1 MDRSESVA
9 NTFAL
14 DGLFLLTAPN
24 MSGKSTLMRSTAAAA
39 LLTSCGLCAPLD
51 PGSYVKR
58 FDNIFVRGASADIPT
73 ESKSAFGAE
82 MGDIAALLRAC
93 GEGSL
98 VFVDELGRGTSPKDG
113 VSHAVPSIRFSCLFL
128 NVPGINQTTLTTL
141 FVGFTRNSLDK
152 SRRCSIGNDG
162 KRRNEWI
169 FRNTFA

>member
-1 MDRSESVA
+1 
-9 NTFAL
+9 
-14 DGLFLLTAPN
+14 
-24 MSGKSTLMRSTAAAA
+24 
-39 LLTSCGLCAPLD
+39 
-51 PGSYVKR
+51 
-58 FDNIFVRGASADIPT
+58 
-73 ESKSAFGAE
+73 
-82 MGDIAALLRAC
+82 MGDIAALLRGC